1 MSADRD
7 NLVGRERGRKEFFR
21 RCGALAVLLAFA
33 MASPLA
39 LAAEPFTNAAIVL
52 LQPEEMIQARIK
64 SEAELA
70 RYMKNIEAA
79 ASATMQGMFQR
90 KPVGGFVVVAL
101 KPPGKSKVWLDLDTS
116 MPEATQAALRGAI
129 ESLPVPQVQGGI
141 VVFALKASF
150 RGGRPPTRGAPAP
163 AEWKAEAARHAEKL
177 EVGAL
182 VERVW
187 K

>member
-1 MSADRD
+1 MSS
-7 NLVGRERGRKEFFR
+7 RKLRKAVPQR
-21 RCGALAVLLAFA
+21 RKVLATALALVA
-33 MASPLA
+33 PLA
-39 LAAEPFTNAAIVL
+39 RAADPFTNVAIVL
-52 LQPEEMIQARIK
+52 LQPEELIRERIK
-64 SEAELA
+64 SSAELA
-70 RYMKNIEAA
+70 KYMKNIEAA
-79 ASATMQGMFQR
+79 ARATMQGVFQR

-101 KPPGKSKVWLDLDTS
+101 KPPGISKVWLDLDTS
-116 MPEATQAALRGAI
+116 MSEATQAALRGAI

-150 RGGRPPTRGAPAP
+150 WGGRPPTRGAPAP

-187 K
+187 E